1 MKKLLIVFVA
11 MLGLVLAAC
20 NGQTKEETPEKPGVE
35 TPGET
40 PQTPEETQTPEEAPE
55 ISKSVIEKSATATKD
70 NMMIEDATAEVK
82 DNTVNLFIT
91 VSDASIDVKYAEQT
105 GEEFANLL
113 ASNYAE
119 ENASASKLWE
129 MYDLTITIGTD
140 KDNPLFKGS
149 KTADADK
156 IKW

>member
-40 PQTPEETQTPEEAPE
+40 PQTPEEAPE
-55 ISKSVIEKSATATKD
+55 ISKSVIEKAATATKD

-82 DNTVNLFIT
+82 DNTVNLFVT

-119 ENASASKLWE
+119 ENASASKLWD

-140 KDNPLFKGS
+140 MDNPLIKGS
-149 KTADADK
+149 KTTKEDK